1 MKYEDFPILNNN
13 DYSLL
18 REQYLSSNQTDR
30 KLIVNEI
37 CSEISNIINSYWSN
51 ENLFNNNL
59 NLAIKN
65 CSLSLMKVLDN
76 LTSLFNIQ
84 VTRQQSIP
92 TFNIFSYIRKINSI
106 ITMLLKWASKE
117 QKEYYKSTASKT
129 TIELL
134 NSLNSILLAAEE
146 SNVKFYKH
154 M

>member
-37 CSEISNIINSYWSN
+37 CGEISNIINSYWSN

-59 NLAIKN
+59 NRAIKN

-106 ITMLLKWASKE
+106 ITMLLKWACSE